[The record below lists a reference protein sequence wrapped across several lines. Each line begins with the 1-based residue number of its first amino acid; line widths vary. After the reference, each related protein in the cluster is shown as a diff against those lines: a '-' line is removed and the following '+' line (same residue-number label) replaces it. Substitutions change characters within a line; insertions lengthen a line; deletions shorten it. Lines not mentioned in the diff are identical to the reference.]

1 MTEIL
6 QNLPLTFIPIFI
18 AMDPFGQLPIFTSLT
33 SEMSAKDKGNVIRLS
48 TLTALIVSI
57 AFVFIGQGIFKVL
70 GITVDDFKIAGGILL
85 LCIAIME
92 LLGRE
97 ERQKA
102 PQEIG
107 VVPLGVPML
116 VGPAVLTIAIVLIDN
131 YGVTATILSLV
142 LNLIIVFIVFSSEH
156 KITKLIGKNGLIG
169 MSKVV
174 MLLLAAIAVMMIRL
188 GLESY
193 FGMQT

>member
-33 SEMSAKDKGNVIRLS
+33 SEMSAKDKGKVIRLS
-48 TLTALIVSI
+48 TLTALVVSI
-57 AFVFIGQGIFKVL
+57 AFVFIGQGIFRVL
-70 GITVDDFKIAGGILL
+70 GITVSDFKIAGGILL

-92 LLGRE
+92 LLGRG
-97 ERQKA
+97 ERQKM
-102 PQEIG
+102 PQEVG

-116 VGPAVLTIAIVLIDN
+116 VGPAVLTIVIVLIDN
-131 YGVTATILSLV
+131 YGVTATILSLI
-142 LNLIIVFIVFSSEH
+142 LNLTIVFVVFSSEQ
-156 KITKLIGKNGLIG
+156 KITNVIGKNGLIG
-169 MSKVV
+169 LSKVV
-174 MLLLAAIAVMMIRL
+174 MLLLAAIAIMMIRL

-193 FGMQT
+193 FGIPA

>member
-6 QNLPLTFIPIFI
+6 QNLPLTFIPIFV

-33 SEMSAKDKGNVIRLS
+33 RDMSAKEKNAVVRFS

-57 AFVFIGQGIFKVL
+57 AFVFIGQGIFRVL
-70 GITVDDFKIAGGILL
+70 GITVADFKIAGGILL

-92 LLGRE
+92 LLGRGQ
-97 ERQKA
+97 RQRE
-102 PQEIG
+102 PQEVGI
-107 VVPLGVPML
+107 VPLGVPML
-116 VGPAVLTIAIVLIDN
+116 VGPAVLTIVIVLIDN
-131 YGVTATILSLV
+131 YGIVGTILSLV
-142 LNLIIVFIVFSSEH
+142 LNLTIVFVVFSAEH
-156 KITKLIGKNGLIG
+156 KITKVIGKNGLIAI
-169 MSKVV
+169 SKVI

-193 FGMQT
+193 FS

>member
-1 MTEIL
+1 MAEIL
-6 QNLPLTFIPIFI
+6 QNLPLTFIPIFV
-18 AMDPFGQLPIFTSLT
+18 AMDPFGQLPMFTSLT

-57 AFVFIGQGIFKVL
+57 AFVFIGQGIFRVL
-70 GITVDDFKIAGGILL
+70 GITVSDFKIAGGILL

-92 LLGRE
+92 LLGQG
-97 ERQKA
+97 ERQKV

-107 VVPLGVPML
+107 VVPIGVPML

-131 YGVTATILSLV
+131 FGITATILSLV
-142 LNLIIVFIVFSSEH
+142 LNLIIVFIVFSSEQ

-193 FGMQT
+193 FGMPA